1 MRWLVPKRMTED
13 NLTCAGNRWRISE
26 RVLAIRTV
34 LLATT
39 TINDS
44 QEKEM
49 RIGSTRIIL
58 AVILA
63 ALGAGCAS
71 AGKRCRSLTGQTHR
85 LFKGTTESGRP
96 VKMPYLLYLPTGYE
110 ESTQRWPLMLF
121 LHGAGERGDDLE
133 KVKTH
138 GPPKLI
144 AREGKEFP
152 FLIVSPQCPQDG
164 WWSDEAQIEM
174 LDALLDHILSRY
186 RIDHNRIYVTG
197 LSMGGFGTWGLAVRY
212 PNRFAAIAPICGGG
226 DPRGASRISHLPVW
240 AFHGAKDKVVSLE
253 KSQEMVAALKKTG
266 SNVKFTIY
274 PEGGHDSWT
283 KTYNNPELYTWFLE
297 HPRSDKNMP

>member
-1 MRWLVPKRMTED
+1 MKTES
-13 NLTCAGNRWRISE
+13 A
-26 RVLAIRTV
+26 
-34 LLATT
+34 
-39 TINDS
+39 
-44 QEKEM
+44 
-49 RIGSTRIIL
+49 RIIL
-58 AVILA
+58 AITLA
-63 ALGAGCAS
+63 AIGANCTS
-71 AGKRCRSLTGQTHR
+71 AGRRSKAVVEQTHQS
-85 LFKGTTESGRP
+85 FEGTTETGRT
-96 VKMPYLLYLPTGYE
+96 VKMPYLLYLPRSYGQSE
-110 ESTQRWPLMLF
+110 KRWPLMLF

-152 FLIVSPQCPQDG
+152 FLVVSPQCPQDG

-186 RIDHNRIYVTG
+186 RIDQNRIYVTG

-226 DPRGASRISHLPVW
+226 DPRDAPRISHLPVW
-240 AFHGAKDKVVSLE
+240 AFHGAKDKVVALE
-253 KSQEMVAALKKTG
+253 KSQEMVAALEKAG

-274 PEGGHDSWT
+274 PEDGHDSWT

-297 HPRSDKNMP
+297 HMRFEKNMP